1 MAFLSRCPCHDGPM
15 KSVSFRVPLIL
26 ILTSGTAG
34 CSAPI
39 ACPAIGWSNSAT
51 VILQGPVETVDSVE
65 FCADGTCSVTQPK
78 PTTGP
83 KATVTPETS
92 FVPGQAI
99 PGAPATATQ
108 GTPVSTSKYGPYF
121 GRKVDDSTWQ
131 FSATMSAPKRAT
143 VRAMSASGEVLAE
156 RDVDL
161 AWTRVGGSEQCGG
174 PATAGPITLSL
185 R

>member
-1 MAFLSRCPCHDGPM
+1 MKRVLLS
-15 KSVSFRVPLIL
+15 VPLIVML
-26 ILTSGTAG
+26 ASGTAG
-34 CSAPI
+34 CSHPN

-51 VILQGPVETVDSVE
+51 VILQGPVETVGSVE
-65 FCADGTCSVTQPK
+65 FCADGTCSVPAPK
-78 PTTGP
+78 PTTAP
-83 KATVTPETS
+83 KATVKPEAS
-92 FVPGQAI
+92 FVPGQAS
-99 PGAPATATQ
+99 PGAPAAR
-108 GTPVSTSKYGPYF
+108 GTPVSTSKYGPYL

-131 FSATMSAPKRAT
+131 FNTTMSAPKKAT